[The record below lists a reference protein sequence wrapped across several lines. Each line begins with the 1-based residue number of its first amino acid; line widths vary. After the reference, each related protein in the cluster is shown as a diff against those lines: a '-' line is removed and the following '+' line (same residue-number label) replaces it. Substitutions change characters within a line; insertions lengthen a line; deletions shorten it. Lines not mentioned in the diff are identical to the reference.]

1 MTDWNSKLAIGT
13 ANFGL
18 AYGVT
23 NNNGRLSDTEIK
35 NIMSEAK
42 RSKVVTFDTA
52 QGYGDSE
59 ERLSPFLNYKTKVV
73 TKIGIELQSNKISL
87 NVQQLFA
94 QSLEK
99 LKCDKVYALLLHN
112 PEVLVGQDGPAII
125 RELQHLKYEGLVE
138 KIGVSIYNPEILKE
152 VLRSFDVDIVQL
164 PFNIFDREVLL
175 SGWADKLKEKD
186 IEIHTR
192 SVFLQGILLMQ
203 RHNLPNW
210 FRKNWSEIFEQWF
223 DFQRHVDATADE
235 IALTF
240 VLRQPW
246 IDKVVVGVDNFQQLT
261 RLANIEKNM
270 KKDYE
275 PLFFSRD
282 VNLINPSKWKNE
294 L

>member
-1 MTDWNSKLAIGT
+1 MADWNSKLAIGT

-23 NNNGRLSDTEIK
+23 NNNGRLSDIEIK
-35 NIMSEAK
+35 NIMDVAK
-42 RSKVVTFDTA
+42 SSKITTFDTA

-59 ERLSPFLNYKTKVV
+59 ERLGPFLNNKTNVV
-73 TKIGIELQSNKISL
+73 TKIGIELQSNDISL
-87 NVQQLFA
+87 NLQQNFT
-94 QSLEK
+94 QRLEK

-112 PEVLVGQDGPAII
+112 PEVLLGRDGATII
-125 RELQHLKYEGLVE
+125 RELRHLKCGGFVK
-138 KIGVSIYNPEILKE
+138 KIGVSIYNPEILK
-152 VLRSFDVDIVQL
+152 VILRSFEVDIVQL
-164 PFNIFDREVLL
+164 PFNIFDREVCFT
-175 SGWADKLKEKD
+175 GWVDKLKEKD

-210 FRKNWSEIFEQWF
+210 FRENWPEIFDQWF
-223 DFQRHVDATADE
+223 DFQKQVGATADE

-261 RLANIEKNM
+261 RLAKIEKNM
-270 KKDYE
+270 KKDYK
-275 PLFFSRD
+275 PTFFSRD
-282 VNLINPSKWKNE
+282 ANLINPSKWEKS
-294 L
+294 